1 MRRAAAATLAALFL
15 LAAGGCGEERASSFP
30 PPAAV
35 LTADA
40 TGYYCGMAL
49 VEHEGPKAQIFIDG
63 RAEPFWFSQVRDA
76 IHFTQSEEE
85 PRGVTAFYVTA
96 EEKADAVE
104 PRWIPASD
112 AYYVIESRTRG
123 AMGAPETVPFS
134 SANDAAAFIAENGGD
149 MVRLADIPDYYILAP
164 YTPGADE
171 MEGEAHDA
179 SH

>member
-1 MRRAAAATLAALFL
+1 MRQAAAATLAALIL
-15 LAAGGCGEERASSFP
+15 LAAGGCGEKRVSSGP
-30 PPAAV
+30 PPAAA

-49 VEHEGPKAQIFIDG
+49 VEHEGPKAQIFIEG

-85 PRGVTAFYVTA
+85 PRGVTAFYVTDG
-96 EEKADAVE
+96 EKSDTVE
-104 PRWIPASD
+104 PRWIPAAE

-123 AMGAPETVPFS
+123 AMGAPEAAPFS
-134 SANDAAAFIAENGGD
+134 SAAGAAAFIAENGGEI
-149 MVRLADIPDYYILAP
+149 VRLSEIPDSYILAP
-164 YTPGADE
+164 FTPGADE

-179 SH
+179 NH